1 MKICVLGIFLILIY
15 YDFDIDNL
23 NDLLDLL

>member
-1 MKICVLGIFLILIY
+1 MKIYVLGIFLILIY